1 VYAET
6 DTYDY
11 GAWVLNVEWRDG
23 FAENNESVEVSYE
36 VQVYHT
42 EKMNLVHN
50 VS

>member
-6 DTYDY
+6 DTDDY

-23 FAENNESVEVSYE
+23 FAENNESVEVYE